1 MSKARER
8 GGEKPSF
15 SLSKE
20 ASPLMRG
27 FFWTGLFSAAVNLL
41 MLVSPLFMMQV
52 FDRVLSSGRV
62 ETLVLLGVI
71 AVVAFI
77 CYGFMEWV
85 RGRLMAR
92 LGAWLEDRLAQ
103 PTLMAG
109 LRARLRGV
117 PGTGQGV
124 RDLQQV
130 RGFLSSPGIFPFF
143 DAPWVPIFI
152 ITLWILHPAIGIFAT
167 VTAVLLFALA
177 IAGDLIT
184 RKPQAKVLEQTLAAQ
199 RQADAAIDQAEAVT
213 ALGMRPALVRRWN
226 AVRHEAS
233 DEQIGVGERGTM
245 VTAWAKALRQIVQ
258 VGILGLGAW
267 LVLIGQLTPGGMIA
281 GSILLGRAL
290 APIDQAISAWR
301 TFMTVRLAWRRLD
314 KLLADTPTEPPPL
327 PLPKPQG
334 SLVVSQLGFR
344 APGANAADKFL
355 LQGVSFGLEPGDA
368 LGVIGPSG
376 AGKSTLCR
384 LITGLHAPTL
394 GDVRLDGA
402 SLEQWD
408 IDKLGVHLGYL
419 PQDVGL
425 PPATVAETIARLAE
439 APPEAVIAAAQ
450 LAQAHDMILGLP
462 KGYDTPIG
470 AGGVPLSG
478 GQRQRVGLARALF
491 GEPSLVVLDE
501 AAAHLDLEGETALQQ
516 AIRGLKE
523 RGATVILIA
532 HRPSLVRHMDKLLV
546 LQKGRMTQFGPR
558 DEVLEKIAPAAVPLR
573 KVPG

>member
-1 MSKARER
+1 MSKVRAK
-8 GGEKPSF
+8 GGGKPSF
-15 SLSKE
+15 SLAKE

-27 FFWTGLFSAAVNLL
+27 FLWTGLFSAAVNLL

-52 FDRVLSSGRV
+52 FDRVLSSGHI
-62 ETLVLLGVI
+62 ETLLLLGLI
-71 AVVAFI
+71 AIVAFI
-77 CYGFMEWV
+77 CFGFMEWV

-92 LGAWLEDRLAQ
+92 LGAWLEDKLAV
-103 PTLMAG
+103 PTLTAG

-117 PGTGQGV
+117 PGSGQGV

-130 RGFLSSPGIFPFF
+130 RGFLGSPGIFPFF
-143 DAPWVPIFI
+143 DAPWVPVFI
-152 ITLWILHPAIGIFAT
+152 VTLWLLNPIIGLFAT
-167 VTAVLLFALA
+167 IVAIILFGLA
-177 IAGDLIT
+177 ITGDLVT

-213 ALGMRPALVRRWN
+213 ALGMRQALIGRWN
-226 AVRHEAS
+226 GARHEAS
-233 DEQIGVGERGTM
+233 GLQVGVGERSVL

-267 LVLIGQLTPGGMIA
+267 LVLIGELTPGGMIA

-327 PLPKPQG
+327 PLPKPEG
-334 SLVVSQLGFR
+334 RLVVSQLGYR
-344 APGANAADKFL
+344 APGADTADKFL
-355 LQGVSFGLEPGDA
+355 LQGINFGLDAGDA

-384 LITGLHAPTL
+384 LLTGLHAPTL

-408 IDKLGVHLGYL
+408 IYKLGAHLGYL

-425 PPATVAETIARLAE
+425 PPATVAETIARLGEAE
-439 APPEAVIAAAQ
+439 PEAVIGAAK
-450 LAQAHDMILGLP
+450 LAQAHELILGLP
-462 KGYDTPIG
+462 KGYETPIG

-491 GEPSLVVLDE
+491 GDPSLLILDE
-501 AAAHLDLEGETALQQ
+501 AAAHLDLEGETALQN
-516 AIRGLKE
+516 AIKSLKE
-523 RGATVILIA
+523 RNATVILIA

-546 LQKGRMTQFGPR
+546 LQKGRMSQFGPR

-573 KVPG
+573 KVP